1 MGLLG
6 SALRSESWAPWDDR
20 WYPGGV
26 TIDTTGGPVRIG
38 PETMAGCGT
47 VWAAVCFKSDAVA
60 MCPPQVVEVDGSKRN
75 PAPSHRAQRV
85 LRDPNLKDT
94 GFEFRQLMAAW
105 LSLWGNAYARI
116 KPSAGSFAGSLEPLH
131 PARMKPVGQ
140 DSEGALLYEYRAK
153 GTTTVPETLH
163 QSEVLHYRGLSLDG
177 FEGEEVYRLIRNA
190 VWIALA
196 IEQHVGTW
204 LRKGTR
210 LSGLLVPE
218 VELGPAER
226 KEMVDAWNSA
236 NAGPGKAGQVG
247 VVPFNAKF
255 QPFSSTNKDG
265 QLVEL
270 SNQQVESLLRFMRV
284 PGVAIGYQGD
294 KASTYASAD
303 AFFEKGGI
311 RHCIQPIVTAME
323 QREEKALLLEEERDR
338 IQIKHN
344 MDVLMRAN
352 TKDRYAALV
361 QASGG
366 PFMTGNEARAID
378 DMNPDPDPAMDKVIR
393 PSNMTTDLGAESEPE
408 PVPQPSRPRP
418 APANDDEDD
427 DAAALRAKGWQFALD
442 AASRVVRRE
451 VVALKGGGGKLGLA
465 LRYAKDAS
473 GWRLAVAE
481 FYGKH
486 AEHVVEALHVTEEQ
500 ARTYAESQREDVLAR
515 GVAAVETW
523 EQTVPQRLAALAY
536 GE

>member
-1 MGLLG
+1 MGWLG
-6 SALRSESWAPWDDR
+6 RALRASSWAPWDDR
-20 WYPGGV
+20 WYPNGI
-26 TIDTTGGPVRIG
+26 TIDTTGGPVRIS
-38 PETMAGCGT
+38 PETMTGCGT
-47 VWAAVCFKSDAVA
+47 VWAAVCFKADSVA
-60 MCPPQVVEVDGSKRN
+60 MCPPQVIEVDGSRRN

-116 KPSAGSFAGSLEPLH
+116 KPGVGSFAGSLEPLH
-131 PARMKPVGQ
+131 PARMRPVDQ
-140 DSEGALLYEYRAK
+140 DSEGALLYEYGAK
-153 GTTTVPETLH
+153 GAVPEQLH

-226 KEMVDAWNSA
+226 KEMADAWNAA

-255 QPFSSTNKDG
+255 QAFSSTNKDG

-393 PSNMTTDLGAESEPE
+393 PSNMTTDLGSESD
-408 PVPQPSRPRP
+408 PVQP
-418 APANDDEDD
+418 APRWGTPAPPDESDEAAN
-427 DAAALRAKGWQFALD
+427 ARGRQFALD
-442 AASRVVRRE
+442 AAARVVRRE
-451 VVALKGGGGKLGLA
+451 IVALKGGGGKLGLA
-465 LRYAKDAS
+465 MRYAKDAP
-473 GWRLAVAE
+473 GWRSAVGE

-486 AEHVVEALHVTEEQ
+486 AEHVAETLHLTEDQ
-500 ARTYAESQREDVLAR
+500 ARAYVEGQREDVLAR